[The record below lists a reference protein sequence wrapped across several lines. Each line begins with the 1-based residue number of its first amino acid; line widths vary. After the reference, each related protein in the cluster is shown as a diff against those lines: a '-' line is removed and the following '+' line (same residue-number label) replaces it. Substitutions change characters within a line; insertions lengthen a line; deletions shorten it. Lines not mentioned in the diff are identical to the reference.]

1 MEQNRKQLILQ
12 AIDELADIFTELMED
27 YWENEDVWNKVA
39 EIRQHVLIARERTSS
54 LP

>member
-12 AIDELADIFTELMED
+12 AVDALADIYTELMEE
-27 YWENEDVWNKVA
+27 YWENEEVWNKVA
-39 EIRQHVLIARERTSS
+39 EIRQHVLIARERTAS